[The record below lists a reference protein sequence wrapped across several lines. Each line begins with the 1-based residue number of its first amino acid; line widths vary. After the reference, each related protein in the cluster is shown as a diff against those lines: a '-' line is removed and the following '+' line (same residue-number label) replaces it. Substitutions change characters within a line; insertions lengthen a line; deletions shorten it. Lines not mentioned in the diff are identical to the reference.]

1 MTNTPKLL
9 SREEIGAIREREQAA
24 TVGFWQQSYFVPHRR
39 YNGKSKEWMDER
51 RSEEKLIVR
60 GSGVI
65 GESDCNPICQVF
77 KDPKDA
83 AFIAHARTDIP
94 ALLAHIEAQE
104 KLIEELTEAL
114 TKIARE
120 YQSLGAGRNYMV
132 ADRNEVAGIARGAL
146 ANVEAMKE
154 IGNDQTEEAR

>member
-9 SREEIGAIREREQAA
+9 SREEIEAIREREQAA

-104 KLIEELTEAL
+104 ALIGELAKASGRIVRTCRDADEEGELYETIDGETMESVEEAL
-114 TKIARE
+114 AK
-120 YQSLGAGRNYMV
+120 
-132 ADRNEVAGIARGAL
+132 
-146 ANVEAMKE
+146 VEAMKE
-154 IGNDQTEEAR
+154 KENE